1 MHVSRSFPF
10 RLTLLGLGAV
20 LLAAPIETSSHTS
33 IVRAA
38 PSANATEPLAIVV
51 NRSNPMNDISLADLR
66 RIYRGQRGRWSNGRR
81 VTLVMRDPGAP
92 ERDAILRSLYGV
104 DEEEYRRGFLQ
115 AIFTGEAADAPKML
129 ATPNG
134 VLRFVFNVPGAI
146 GYVRAREVDATV
158 KTLRVDGRLPGDAG
172 YGLAVG
178 VP

>member
-1 MHVSRSFPF
+1 MHGA
-10 RLTLLGLGAV
+10 RLLPRLALLALGAA
-20 LLAAPIETSSHTS
+20 LLAAPS
-33 IVRAA
+33 AA
-38 PSANATEPLAIVV
+38 SAPPSAEPLAIVV
-51 NRSNPMNDISLADLR
+51 NKANPVDDISLADLR

-115 AIFTGEAADAPKML
+115 SIFTGEAGDAPKML

-146 GYVRAREVDATV
+146 GYVRASEVDDSV
-158 KTLRVDGRLPGDAG
+158 KTLRVDGRLPGETG

-178 VP
+178 AP